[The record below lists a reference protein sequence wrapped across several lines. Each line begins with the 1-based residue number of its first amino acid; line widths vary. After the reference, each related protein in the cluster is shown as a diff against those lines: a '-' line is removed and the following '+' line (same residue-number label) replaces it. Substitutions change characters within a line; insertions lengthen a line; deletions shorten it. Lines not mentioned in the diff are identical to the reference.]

1 MSLNIIKTGIMDTL
15 QDAGRYG
22 YAAAGINPGGAMDKY
37 AAAIANFLVGNEKEQ
52 PVIELH
58 FPAAQIIFQEPALI
72 AICGADLS
80 AAVHDELIPCWQPAM
95 VKRNSVL
102 HFQKWKWGAR
112 AYLAVHGGFK
122 IEKWLGSYSTN
133 LKAAAGGY
141 FGRMLKKEDVIEL
154 STTSL
159 DVNTLIVSGQYSC
172 AMGWGVYQPSVY
184 ANASD
189 LLVLPGPE
197 WNMLSESSKKIFTES
212 SFTINQKSDRMGYLL
227 NGPLLQLQDN
237 TEMVSAGVDF
247 GTIQLL
253 PNGKLMILMADHQ
266 TTGGYPRIG
275 NIIGAHLPKLAQLP
289 LGGEIHFQFTDIHTA
304 EQMLFS
310 QMRDLNIIERSCL
323 ERINQLYARHRP

>member
-37 AAAIANFLVGNEKEQ
+37 AAAVANFLVGNKKEQ
-52 PVIELH
+52 PVMELH

-80 AAVHDELIPCWQPAM
+80 AAVHDEAIPCWQPVM

-112 AYLAVHGGFK
+112 AYLAVHGGFN
-122 IEKWLGSYSTN
+122 IPTWLGSYSTN

-141 FGRMLKKEDVIEL
+141 FGKALKKEDVIEL
-154 STTSL
+154 SSTSL
-159 DVNTLIVSGQYSC
+159 DVSRLVALGQYSC
-172 AMGWGVYQPSVY
+172 TMGWGVYQPSIY
-184 ANASD
+184 ANASQ
-189 LLVLPGPE
+189 LSVLPGPE
-197 WNMLSESSKKIFTES
+197 WNMLNESSKKLFTEAA
-212 SFTINQKSDRMGYLL
+212 FTIDHKSDRMGCLL
-227 NGPLLQLQDN
+227 NGPPLRAQEI

-289 LGGEIHFQFTDIHTA
+289 PGGDIHFQFTDIHTA
-304 EQMLFS
+304 EQLLFS
-310 QMRDLNIIERSCL
+310 QMRDLKIIERSCH
-323 ERINQLYARHRP
+323 ERINQLYARY

>member
-1 MSLNIIKTGIMDTL
+1 MSLNIIKTGIMDTV

-37 AAAIANFLVGNEKEQ
+37 AAAIANFLVGNEKDQ

-80 AAVHDELIPCWQPAM
+80 AAVHDEMIPCWQPVM

-112 AYLAVHGGFK
+112 VYLAVHGGYK
-122 IEKWLGSYSTN
+122 ISKWLGSYSTN

-141 FGRMLKKEDVIEL
+141 FGRTLKKEDVVKL
-154 STTSL
+154 SSTSL
-159 DVNTLIVSGQYSC
+159 DVNMLVASGQYSC
-172 AMGWGVYQPSVY
+172 AMGWGVYTPSVY
-184 ANASD
+184 ENASQ
-189 LLVLPGPE
+189 LLVLQGPE
-197 WNMLSESSKKIFTES
+197 WDMLSESSKKIFSES
-212 SFTINQKSDRMGYLL
+212 SFTIDQKSDRMGYLL
-227 NGPLLQLQDN
+227 NGPSLQQQDN
-237 TEMVSAGVDF
+237 TEIVSAGVDF

-253 PNGKLMILMADHQ
+253 PNGKLTILMADHQ

-289 LGGEIHFQFTDIHTA
+289 PGGEIHFEFTDIHTA
-304 EQMLFS
+304 EQLLFS
-310 QMRDLNIIERSCL
+310 QMRDLNIIERSCH
-323 ERINQLYARHRP
+323 ERINQLYAGH

>member
-1 MSLNIIKTGIMDTL
+1 MDTL

-37 AAAIANFLVGNEKEQ
+37 AATVANFLVGNKKDQ

-80 AAVHDELIPCWQPAM
+80 AAVHDEAIPCWQPVM

-122 IEKWLGSYSTN
+122 ISKWLDSYSTN

-141 FGRMLKKEDVIEL
+141 SGRMLKKEDVIEL
-154 STTSL
+154 SSTSL
-159 DVNTLIVSGQYSC
+159 DTNKLIASGQYSC
-172 AMGWGVYQPSVY
+172 AMGWGVYEPSIYTNTPVV
-184 ANASD
+184 
-189 LLVLPGPE
+189 LVLPGPE
-197 WNMLSESSKKIFTES
+197 WHMLSESSKKIFKEET
-212 SFTINQKSDRMGYLL
+212 FIIDQKSDRMGYLL
-227 NGPLLQLQDN
+227 NGPLLQAQEI
-237 TEMVSAGVDF
+237 TEMISAGVDF

-275 NIIGAHLPKLAQLP
+275 NVIGAHLPKLAQLP
-289 LGGEIHFQFTDIHTA
+289 PGGEIHFQFTGIHTA
-304 EQMLFS
+304 EQLLFS
-310 QMRDLNIIERSCL
+310 QMRDLKIIERSCH
-323 ERINQLYARHRP
+323 ERINQLYARH